1 MNIVN
6 AVARKYAVE
15 PNLIRDW
22 IEKNSKPSR
31 KGWLTVAAE
40 AAAQD
45 IVKQRAKERT
55 EEEQRLKELEQARPI
70 WGVSAQWGSYSWSG
84 CLYGF
89 KVVCSDGYKGDLRV
103 KGVTFAEASAAA
115 KQLTVEHEKIISCNK
130 REFQAF
136 LSW

>member
-6 AVARKYAVE
+6 TVARKHSVDPDA
-15 PNLIRDW
+15 IRNW

-40 AAAQD
+40 AAALD
-45 IVKQRAKERT
+45 ILRKRAKERF
-55 EEEQRLKELEQARPI
+55 EEEKRLREAEQLRPI
-70 WGVSAQWGSYSWSG
+70 WGVSAQWGSYSWAG

-89 KVVCSDGYKGDLRV
+89 EVVCSEGYKGDLRV

-115 KQLTVEHEKIISCNK
+115 RQLTVEHEKTISRNK